1 MALTQEQEAMVGV
14 YGQVP
19 HVVNRFFTRRIKKG
33 KIPFLTNM
41 QTINFE
47 VVEDFARKAKIL
59 QRGAEFPKAKL
70 NGSAIKAVTPEVI
83 KDSFPFFAT
92 DELNRQAGMP
102 VYVNGKKVD
111 NRTYERDRRIAG
123 LKQSIETVQEEISAG
138 VFLKGTYKSPDT
150 KNEVKYTFPSEKTI
164 AKTAVGDDWAI
175 WLTKQVNE
183 FTKNR
188 KVSVSEILVGEK
200 IFNDLVK
207 SYNAISNQIVPASVK
222 RVQTE
227 DGDFE
232 LHFNPFGFDLVMIP
246 QVTDTEGNS
255 IDFSDKIV
263 FYNDLA
269 YLPAYAGVTNVV
281 NGIASFEAIDVLV
294 RETSADQKTGEAETL
309 GESAYCPLVVNPSLV
324 KVVKITGLS

>member
-1 MALTQEQEAMVGV
+1 MALTQQQEAMVGV
-14 YGQVP
+14 YGKLP
-19 HVVNRFFTRRIKKG
+19 HVVNRFFTRRIKRG
-33 KIPFLTNM
+33 KIPFVTNAKVL
-41 QTINFE
+41 NFE
-47 VVEDFARKAKIL
+47 VVEEFARKAKIL

-70 NGSAIKAVTPEVI
+70 KGSVIKAVAPEVI
-83 KDSFPFFAT
+83 KDSFPFFA
-92 DELNRQAGMP
+92 DDQLNRQAGMP
-102 VYVNGKKVD
+102 IYVNGQKVD

-150 KNEVKYTFPSEKTI
+150 LNEVKYDFANETSI
-164 AKTAVGDDWAI
+164 AKTNIKDDWAI

-200 IFNDLVK
+200 IFNELVK
-207 SYNAISNQIVPASVK
+207 AYNTASNKIIPASVR

-232 LHFNPFGFDLVMIP
+232 LHFDAFGFDLVMIP
-246 QVTDTEGNS
+246 QVTDTEGKP
-255 IDFSDKIV
+255 IDFSDKII

-281 NGIASFEAIDVLV
+281 NKVASLEAIDVLI
-294 RETSADQKTGEAETL
+294 RETSADEKTGEAETL

-324 KVVKITGLS
+324 KIVKITGLS

>member
-47 VVEDFARKAKIL
+47 VVEEFARKAKIL

-150 KNEVKYTFPSEKTI
+150 GNEVKYTFATEKQI

-200 IFNDLVK
+200 IFNDIVK

-232 LHFNPFGFDLVMIP
+232 LHFNAFGFDLVMIP
-246 QVTDTEGNS
+246 QISDTEGKA
-255 IDFSDKIV
+255 IDFSDKIM

-324 KVVKITGLS
+324 KIVKITGLS